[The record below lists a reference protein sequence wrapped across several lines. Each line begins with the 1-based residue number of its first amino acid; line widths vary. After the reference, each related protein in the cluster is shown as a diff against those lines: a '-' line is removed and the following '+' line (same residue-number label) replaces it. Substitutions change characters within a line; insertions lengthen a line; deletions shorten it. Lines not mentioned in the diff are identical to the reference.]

1 MPQPKPITLTQIAAE
16 DYQGAGEPQP
26 LVIVGGD
33 ITGIDPQAA
42 IADLGATPASFADL
56 AAARTAVN
64 ENRLKINAIL
74 AALRAAGV
82 IAS

>member
-1 MPQPKPITLTQIAAE
+1 MPQPKPVTLTQIPAE

-33 ITGIDPQAA
+33 ITGIDPQPA
-42 IADLGATPASFADL
+42 IANQATVGGDFATL
-56 AAARTAVN
+56 AAATTAHNSLVA
-64 ENRLKINAIL
+64 KVNAIL

-82 IAS
+82 IAP